1 MIVEEWNTE
10 DVKPYPRNP
19 RKNQSAIKA
28 VANSIEQFGF
38 EQPIVVDRNGVVIV
52 GHTRLAAAKHLN
64 LTKVPVVVANNL
76 TKEQVNAYRLADN
89 KTNELADWDMSM
101 LDDELAEITDID
113 MSDFGFD
120 IPTEDLGDDLE
131 DDDEDGF
138 EPPFQNAQKALF
150 DGVGEYGIP
159 QIKGVDFIEPVEWI
173 SFNMLNSYK
182 KPGAFGVHHFI
193 DDYQFEREWTQID
206 RQIPRLQRA
215 TYVTSPDF
223 SLYVD
228 FPKALQI
235 WNHYRKHWIGAYMEM
250 QGISVI
256 PTIAWSDESS
266 FEWCF
271 DGEPTHKPVAVST
284 VGVMASKETKEAFLL
299 GYNAMIERLK
309 PTQILYYGQVIDE
322 LKDDPTLIPIESF
335 GEQMKKRLKTA
346 VD

>member
-1 MIVEEWNTE
+1 MQVEEWNVE

-52 GHTRLAAAKHLN
+52 GHTRLAAAKHLK
-64 LTKVPVVVANNL
+64 LAKVPVVVAKNL
-76 TKEQVNAYRLADN
+76 TKEQANAYRLADN
-89 KTNELADWDMSM
+89 KTNELAEWDMSM
-101 LDDELAEITDID
+101 LDDELSEITDID

-120 IPTEDLGDDLE
+120 IPTEDFGDDLE

-138 EPPFQNAQKALF
+138 EPSFQNAQKALF

-159 QIKGVDFIEPVEWI
+159 QIKGVDFIEPVDWI
-173 SFNMLNSYK
+173 SFNMLNSYQ

-271 DGEPTHKPVAVST
+271 DGEPVHKTVAVST
-284 VGVMASKETKEAFLL
+284 VGVMARQETKEAFLL
-299 GYNAMIERLK
+299 GYNAMIERLH
-309 PTQILYYGQVIDE
+309 PTQILYYGKVIDE
-322 LKDDPTLIPIESF
+322 LKDDPTLIPIEHF
-335 GEQMKKRLKTA
+335 GDQMKKRLGGS
-346 VD
+346 